1 MDVPGTGRPGTQ
13 EASSKC
19 SFSHLPLPL
28 THGRKPETVNTVHP
42 SMGERQG
49 GQKFSPPR
57 NQVLALFLREFPW
70 FPILSPALK
79 NAIDGP
85 LISATAS
92 SRAA

>member
-13 EASSKC
+13 EVGSKC
-19 SFSHLPLPL
+19 SFTHLPLPP
-28 THGRKPETVNTVHP
+28 THSRKPETVNAVHL

-49 GQKFSPPR
+49 GQKFSLPR
-57 NQVLALFLREFPW
+57 NQVHALSLRGFPW
-70 FPILSPALK
+70 VPTLSPALK
-79 NAIDGP
+79 NATNGP